1 MQNENKLNKV
11 ISFNEWIILSSNLSS
26 TVKDPK
32 KIDIQELKKTY
43 KINESLQKLDEDL
56 IGLNSV
62 KTRIK
67 EITAILFM
75 DKVRQDFGLS
85 KYYPGL
91 HMSFTGSPGTGKS
104 TIASRM
110 AELLQ
115 NLGYLTRGHLV
126 VASRDDLVAQ
136 FVGQTAPKTKDVLE
150 KSMGGVLLI
159 DEAYYLYKPN
169 NEKDYGGEAIEMLLQ
184 VMENKRTDLVLI
196 FAGYSEPMKVF
207 YRSNPGLSSRV
218 AHHIDFPDYTR
229 NELLTIAKK
238 LFEERQ
244 YKMSF
249 YAEEVFLKYLD
260 LRRQLPLFANARSIK
275 NIVNRACFR
284 LASRL
289 MGQTDTFTY
298 KSLISITPYD
308 LILSTLFLKGL
319 KIFPMTKIGYNQ
331 KESVNQKTI
340 YQVFDTDKIE
350 FAGKEKNITSS
361 TRVFSLYIWK
371 NFVE

>member
-1 MQNENKLNKV
+1 VRKEIQFLKAETSYSLNWV
-11 ISFNEWIILSSNLSS
+11 SFNSE
-26 TVKDPK
+26 VRK
-32 KIDIQELKKTY
+32 KISIEELKKNY
-43 KINESLQKLDEDL
+43 KITESLHKLDEDL
-56 IGLNSV
+56 IGLDSV
-62 KTRIK
+62 KKRIT

-75 DKVRQDFGLS
+75 DKVRQDFGFS

-104 TIASRM
+104 TVASRM
-110 AELLQ
+110 SELLQ
-115 NLGYLTRGHLV
+115 NLGYLSRGHLV

-196 FAGYSEPMKVF
+196 FAGYSEPMKTF

-229 NELLTIAKK
+229 EELLTIAKK

-249 YAEEVFLKYLD
+249 YAEEVFIKYLD

-284 LASRL
+284 LASRV
-289 MGQTDTFTY
+289 MGEVNIFTY
-298 KSLISITPYD
+298 KSLIDIKPND

-319 KIFPMTKIGYNQ
+319 KTFPMTKSGLVKSGSSEFDVFEVLEGNS
-331 KESVNQKTI
+331 KTKLSVTTTPTT
-340 YQVFDTDKIE
+340 Y
-350 FAGKEKNITSS
+350 
-361 TRVFSLYIWK
+361 SLFIWK
-371 NFVE
+371 NFD